1 MKIRTKLRITP
12 STDLERRLSVVQH
25 HKLQLQLPRGLTI
38 VYLVGSL
45 LCTCL
50 YFVEFLVFLP
60 NVTTTTGMLIFMG
73 LAIAAAWALNR
84 YNHQVAAHWK
94 QQIND
99 RLITELT
106 AQRLTHHDI
115 NVAELKQLLTQLDVR
130 IIRTSDN
137 VTSPFL
143 GAIESSITIFQLENP
158 GSEIFITDV
167 DHREHRQ
174 KVTNKQIDQSD
185 DPLTQFKPGW
195 YMLCRFNGQRQQTL
209 DNRLSDPVPVRT
221 VDQLVDV
228 IVQILITKVKFKRA
242 RSVKH

>member
-1 MKIRTKLRITP
+1 MMRTKLQITP
-12 STDLERRLSVVQH
+12 STDLERRLSAVQH
-25 HKLQLQLPRGLTI
+25 RKLQLQLPRGLTI

-50 YFVEFLVFLP
+50 YFVEFLAFLP
-60 NVTTTTGMLIFMG
+60 NVTTTTGMAIFIG
-73 LAIAAAWALNR
+73 LAIAAAWALNH

-99 RLITELT
+99 RLIKELA

-115 NVAELKQLLTQLDVR
+115 NVAELKQLLTRLDVR

-143 GAIESSITIFQLENP
+143 GAIESSIAIFQLENP
-158 GSEIFITDV
+158 DSEIFITDAN
-167 DHREHRQ
+167 HRGYHQ
-174 KVTNKQIDQSD
+174 KITSKQIDQTD
-185 DPLTQFKPGW
+185 DPLTEFKPGW
-195 YMLCRFNGQRQQTL
+195 YMLCRFNDQQQTFG
-209 DNRLSDPVPVRT
+209 NRLSDPVPVRT
-221 VDQLVDV
+221 VEQLVDV
-228 IVQILITKVKFKRA
+228 IVQILIAKVKFKRV